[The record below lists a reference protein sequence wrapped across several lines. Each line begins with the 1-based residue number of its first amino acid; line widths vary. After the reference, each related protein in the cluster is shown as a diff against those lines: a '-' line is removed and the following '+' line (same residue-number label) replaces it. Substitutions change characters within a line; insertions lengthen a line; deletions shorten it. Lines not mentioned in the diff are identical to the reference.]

1 MPNEAEP
8 CIEIIFTQEFK
19 RNLRRLARKYRHI
32 KSDITPLLK
41 ELENAE
47 SPGDQ
52 IPRTGYTVYKVR
64 VANSDLQRGKS
75 GGYRVIYSS
84 KVSSAPIRIVLLT
97 IYSKTEQGDIPVAKL
112 ERILEESETES

>member
-19 RNLRRLARKYRHI
+19 RNLRRLARKYCHI
-32 KSDITPLLK
+32 KSDITPLLE

-52 IPRTGYTVYKVR
+52 IPRTAYTVYKVR

-84 KVSSAPIRIVLLT
+84 KVSSTPMRIVLLT

-112 ERILEESETES
+112 QRILEESETES